1 MIKTTTMK
9 KYILPSI
16 KLTLFMVPVLAVL
29 YPALIAA
36 VSKTAPGRGKGR
48 TVTVNNKVVGYE
60 NVGQNFT
67 EDKYFNGRP
76 SAVNYN
82 AAGSGGS
89 NKAISNPDYR
99 QTVQERIDTFL
110 VHNPGIRKEDI
121 PAELVTASGSGLDP
135 DLSPAAALIQ
145 VKRIAAVRHLSA
157 TKLMALVSDHT
168 ERPLMGV
175 AGPAKVNVL
184 QLNIALDTLK

>member
-1 MIKTTTMK
+1 MK
-9 KYILPSI
+9 KYIWPSI
-16 KLTLFMVPVLAVL
+16 KLTLFMVLVLAVL

-36 VSKTAPGRGKGR
+36 VSKAAPGQGKGK
-48 TVTVNNKVVGYE
+48 TVAVNGKVVGYE
-60 NVGQNFT
+60 NVGQRFT

-89 NKAISNPDYR
+89 NKGASNPDY
-99 QTVQERIDTFL
+99 QKTVQERIDTFL
-110 VHNPGIRKEDI
+110 AHNPGVKKEDI

-145 VKRIAAVRHLSA
+145 VKRIAAVRHLSE
-157 TKLMALVSDHT
+157 TKLMTLVSDHT
-168 ERPLMGV
+168 ERPLMGI
-175 AGPAKVNVL
+175 AGPSKVKVL
-184 QLNIALDTLK
+184 KLNLALDTLK

>member
-1 MIKTTTMK
+1 MK
-9 KYILPSI
+9 KYIWPSI
-16 KLTLFMVPVLAVL
+16 KLTLFLVLVLAVL

-36 VSKTAPGRGKGR
+36 VSKAAPGQGKGK
-48 TVTVNNKVVGYE
+48 TVVANGKVVGYE
-60 NVGQNFT
+60 NVGQRFT

-89 NKAISNPDYR
+89 NKAASNPDY
-99 QTVQERIDTFL
+99 QKTVQERIDTFL
-110 VHNPGIRKEDI
+110 AHNPGVKKEDI

-145 VKRIAAVRHLSA
+145 IRRIAAVRHLSE
-157 TKLMALVSDHT
+157 TRLMTLVSDHT
-168 ERPLMGV
+168 ERPLMGI
-175 AGPAKVNVL
+175 AGPSKVNVL
-184 QLNIALDTLK
+184 KLNVALDTLK